1 MITSGPKD
9 IWKTGWYYSPFPRV
23 TLFDLFGNSG
33 TFEFVVND
41 SNILRVQ
48 NYGTK
53 SAESLDS
60 DIINVKNDGTKS
72 AESSDTI
79 HYIDDAEEETTEA

>member
-1 MITSGPKD
+1 M
-9 IWKTGWYYSPFPRV
+9 